1 MLGDLK
7 STLGS
12 MNHDGLGGSWAR
24 ISGFMEHRRG
34 EIPDVQPVLAPSMN
48 KLPIFD
54 KFFFGGGCSIILKV
68 RLWGE
73 GQDFVNLFSLE
84 DLTTK
89 VSISQATETQ
99 NVALL

>member
-68 RLWGE
+68 RLWGALGRRTGFCKSFQPGGLDHE
-73 GQDFVNLFSLE
+73 G
-84 DLTTK
+84 
-89 VSISQATETQ
+89 
-99 NVALL
+99 

>member
-54 KFFFGGGCSIILKV
+54 KFFFGGGVLNNLESPALGSFGEKDRIL
-68 RLWGE
+68 
-73 GQDFVNLFSLE
+73 
-84 DLTTK
+84 
-89 VSISQATETQ
+89 
-99 NVALL
+99 